1 MTHETHECNKL
12 FCANCKQNRQVGHL
26 CYMRPLKDVLPS
38 AGDKV
43 LSHARGAGLKG
54 GLHAEVN
61 YGIFFPFLSPSL
73 SCCPQI
79 GLWAGGCDLGV
90 VNERL
95 PVRKYCRGPALAQW
109 IAEQRH
115 LLYGRGL
122 VRNRHRESKGS
133 PRRRSGLPGQTFG
146 RVVPAT

>member
-12 FCANCKQNRQVGHL
+12 FCAKSKQRSVVGRL
-26 CYMRPLKDVLPS
+26 CCVRPLKDVWPS
-38 AGDKV
+38 AVDKV

-79 GLWAGGCDLGV
+79 GL
-90 VNERL
+90 
-95 PVRKYCRGPALAQW
+95 
-109 IAEQRH
+109 
-115 LLYGRGL
+115 
-122 VRNRHRESKGS
+122 
-133 PRRRSGLPGQTFG
+133 
-146 RVVPAT
+146 